1 MTSRVRTALIAFTA
15 LGLIASTWA
24 LYVHYRLQS
33 DPTYVSVCEVNA
45 TVSCQQVLTSQYGS
59 VLGIPVAA
67 GGAIWALLTFM
78 LAAFGLKE
86 PKSET
91 GSRVAGYIF
100 VLSTLGLATVFYFG
114 YVSFFVLKTAC
125 LLCMATYVSVIGTFL
140 LSASAAGPISA
151 LPSRLGR
158 DIAALVRNPL
168 PATLAVVWLAA
179 SAALILG
186 FPKAPQ
192 ASQTSAGS
200 SGAPSSAPVETLTTE
215 QRAEWDAWLD
225 AQPRKPEALPTGATK
240 VLVLK
245 FNDYQCPSCRL
256 AWILYKDIIAK
267 YEKANPG
274 VFMFENRDYPLETEC
289 GAGNAGHVAA
299 CEAAAAVRMAREKS
313 RHQEL
318 EAALFERQSPTMTR
332 DEVVSALQQVAQI
345 SKADFDS
352 KYSKTLESVRA
363 DVQLGQKL
371 GVTGTPTF
379 FLNGIQLPSL
389 RPAYFDAAI
398 DWALRRFNTA
408 SSGA

>member
-1 MTSRVRTALIAFTA
+1 MTSRIRTALLAFTA

-33 DPTYVSVCEVNA
+33 DPTYVSVCEVNE

-59 VLGIPVAA
+59 VLGVPVAA
-67 GGAIWALLTFM
+67 GGAIWALLVFM

-86 PKSET
+86 PTSET
-91 GSRVAGYIF
+91 ASRVAGYIF

-125 LLCMATYVSVIGTFL
+125 LLCITMYASVIGTFL
-140 LSASAAGPISA
+140 LSAGAAGPIAA

-168 PATLAVVWLAA
+168 
-179 SAALILG
+179 S
-186 FPKAPQ
+186 
-192 ASQTSAGS
+192 
-200 SGAPSSAPVETLTTE
+200 
-215 QRAEWDAWLD
+215 
-225 AQPRKPEALPTGATK
+225 AQPRAPEAQPTGATK

-274 VFMFENRDYPLETEC
+274 VFVFENRDYPLETEC
-289 GAGNAGHVAA
+289 GAGNAGHAAA
-299 CEAAAAVRMAREKS
+299 CEAAAAVRMAREKN
-313 RHQEL
+313 RDKDL
-318 EAALFERQSPTMTR
+318 EAALFERQSPSMTR
-332 DEVVSALQQVAQI
+332 DEVKAAAQQVAQI
-345 SKADFDS
+345 SGADFDAGYA
-352 KYSKTLESVRA
+352 KMLESIRV

-371 GVTGTPTF
+371 GITGTPTF
-379 FLNGIQLPSL
+379 FLNGIKLPSL

-398 DWALRRFNTA
+398 DWAIRRAGTG
-408 SSGA
+408 S

>member
-1 MTSRVRTALIAFTA
+1 M
-15 LGLIASTWA
+15 
-24 LYVHYRLQS
+24 
-33 DPTYVSVCEVNA
+33 
-45 TVSCQQVLTSQYGS
+45 
-59 VLGIPVAA
+59 
-67 GGAIWALLTFM
+67 
-78 LAAFGLKE
+78 
-86 PKSET
+86 
-91 GSRVAGYIF
+91 
-100 VLSTLGLATVFYFG
+100 
-114 YVSFFVLKTAC
+114 
-125 LLCMATYVSVIGTFL
+125 
-140 LSASAAGPISA
+140 
-151 LPSRLGR
+151 
-158 DIAALVRNPL
+158 
-168 PATLAVVWLAA
+168 VWLAA

-200 SGAPSSAPVETLTTE
+200 SAAPSSAPVETLTAE
-215 QRAEWDAWLD
+215 QRAEWEAWLD
-225 AQPRKPEALPTGATK
+225 AQPRKPEAMPTGATK

-332 DEVVSALQQVAQI
+332 DEVVSTLQQVAQI

-352 KYSKTLESVRA
+352 KYAKTLESVRA

-371 GVTGTPTF
+371 GVSATPTF

-398 DWALRRFNTA
+398 DWALRKVQHGLVRGLRTVGCHDPTINDGMDAIKTEGLTKHYKVGFWRPKPYVALDSLNLSVAQGEVFGFLGPNGAGKTTTLKLLMQLIYPDLGPRRDPGPTGRRCRRPSPDWLPAREPVLLRQPVRRGTA
-408 SSGA
+408 RLLRADVRLLRP

>member
-1 MTSRVRTALIAFTA
+1 MTSRVRTALLAFTV
-15 LGLIASTWA
+15 LGLVASAWA
-24 LYVHYRLQS
+24 LYVHYRLQT

-59 VLGIPVAA
+59 VLGVPVAA
-67 GGAIWALLTFM
+67 GGAIWALLAFM
-78 LAAFGLKE
+78 LSAFGLKE

-91 GSRVAGYIF
+91 AARVTGYIF
-100 VLSTLGLATVFYFG
+100 LLATLGLASVFYFG

-125 LLCMATYVSVIGTFL
+125 LLCMGMYVSVIGTFL
-140 LSASAAGPISA
+140 ISASAAGPIGA

-158 DIAALVRNPL
+158 DIAVLLRNPTA
-168 PATLAVVWLAA
+168 ATLAAVWVAV
-179 SAALILG
+179 SAALIFG

-192 ASQTSAGS
+192 PTQASAES
-200 SGAPSSAPVETLTTE
+200 SSAPAPLESLTPE
-215 QRAEWDAWLD
+215 QRAEWEAWLD
-225 AQPRKPEALPTGATK
+225 MQPRKPEAMPTGTTK
-240 VLVLK
+240 VLLLK
-245 FNDYQCPSCRL
+245 FNDYQCPSCRQ

-274 VFMFENRDYPLETEC
+274 VFTSENRDYPLETEC
-289 GAGNAGHVAA
+289 GAGNAGHVVA

-313 RHQEL
+313 RDKDL
-318 EAALFERQSPTMTR
+318 EAALFERQSPSMTR
-332 DEVVSALQQVAQI
+332 DEVVSTLQQVAQI
-345 SKADFDS
+345 SRADFDS
-352 KYSKTLESVRA
+352 KYAKTLELIRA

-371 GVTGTPTF
+371 GITGTPTF

-408 SSGA
+408 S

>member
-1 MTSRVRTALIAFTA
+1 MTTHARAILLTLAV
-15 LGLIASTWA
+15 LGLIASSWA

-33 DPTYVSVCEVNA
+33 DPTYVSVCEVNE

-59 VLGIPVAA
+59 VLGVPVAA
-67 GGAIWALLTFM
+67 GGAIWALLVF
-78 LAAFGLKE
+78 LLSAFGLKE

-91 GSRVAGYIF
+91 ASRVAGYIF

-125 LLCMATYVSVIGTFL
+125 LLCITMYVSVIGIFL
-140 LSASAAGPISA
+140 VSAGAAGPISA

-158 DIAALVRNPL
+158 DIAALIRNPVA
-168 PATLAVVWLAA
+168 ATLAVVWLAA

-186 FPKAPQ
+186 FPEAPQ
-192 ASQTSAGS
+192 ASQTSPGS
-200 SGAPSSAPVETLTTE
+200 SAAPPSAPVETLTVE
-215 QRAEWDAWLD
+215 QRAEWEAWLD
-225 AQPRKPEALPTGATK
+225 AQPRKPEAMPTGATK

-318 EAALFERQSPTMTR
+318 EAALFERQSPNMTR
-332 DEVVSALQQVAQI
+332 DEVVSTLQQVAQI
-345 SKADFDS
+345 SSADFDA
-352 KYSKTLESVRA
+352 KYAKTLEAVRA

-371 GVTGTPTF
+371 GVSGTPTF

-398 DWALRRFNTA
+398 DWAIRRFAAA
-408 SSGA
+408 S